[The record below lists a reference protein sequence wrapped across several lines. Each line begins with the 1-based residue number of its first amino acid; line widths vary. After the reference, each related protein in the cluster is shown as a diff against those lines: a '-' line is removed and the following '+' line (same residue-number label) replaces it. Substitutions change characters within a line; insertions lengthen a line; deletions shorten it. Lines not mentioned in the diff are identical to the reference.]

1 MTSSTG
7 DPSPT
12 EPTSETSATS
22 ETSDTSGP
30 PPECRSDSDC
40 DGFCEYCVEGE
51 CYDAVGC
58 CGVVAGPQG
67 ELELR
72 CQGYGCE
79 YYDDC
84 SDGEVCEEPGGCVLI
99 EAIPLCERLP
109 LTLSELPLQ
118 GQAEALALVDLDG
131 DAARDLV
138 VVLPDA
144 GQVEVLLG
152 DGLGGFAPGEVFPT
166 GMFEGTQRLAV
177 ADFDGDGS
185 QDLAVS
191 QVPLAELSLLFGQ
204 DGVFAAPV
212 ADSAG
217 NGPLQLW
224 SGDFDGDGAPDLLSR
239 GDDPDMRI
247 ALRLGDGM
255 GGLGEPFGAVN
266 LGTAKFT
273 AAVGLAAGDPAE
285 LDLLLT
291 DWNGPQVNVFEFA
304 AGVGL
309 EQVEALQAPGLVAL
323 DSLVAGDVDGD
334 GQVDLIGHRET
345 QGHEL
350 LTIWSL
356 KQPRPDLR
364 VEGAVVLG
372 TVGDVDG
379 DGAGDLVTGAPA
391 AMRVIFVAGGEGP
404 CVQSHPL
411 ADDPTPE
418 LLAAGDVDGDGRA
431 DVIAAAPG
439 QASVA
444 LLRSGP

>member
-1 MTSSTG
+1 V
-7 DPSPT
+7 T
-12 EPTSETSATS
+12 EPTSA
-22 ETSDTSGP
+22 TSDTSGP

-58 CGVVAGPQG
+58 CGVVPGPHG

-72 CQGYGCE
+72 CQGYEC
-79 YYDDC
+79 YADDEC
-84 SDGEVCEEPGGCVLI
+84 SDGYFCQAEPGWCAPI

-109 LTLSELPLQ
+109 LTLSEVPLQ

-131 DAARDLV
+131 DLARDLV
-138 VVLPDA
+138 AVLPDA

-166 GMFEGTQRLAV
+166 GLVGGTQRLAI

-191 QVPLAELSLLFGQ
+191 QVPLGELSLLFGQ
-204 DGVFAAPV
+204 DAVFAAPV
-212 ADSAG
+212 TDSQG

-224 SGDFDGDGAPDLLSR
+224 SGDFDGDGSPDLLSR
-239 GDDPDMRI
+239 GEEPDMRI

-255 GGLGEPFGAVN
+255 GGFGEPFGALE
-266 LGTAKFT
+266 LGAAMFT
-273 AAVGLAAGDPAE
+273 AAVGLAAGDPAK

-309 EQVEALQAPGLVAL
+309 ERIEELLAPGLVAL

-334 GQVDLIGHRET
+334 GQADLIGHRET
-345 QGHEL
+345 QGNEL

-379 DGAGDLVTGAPA
+379 DGAGDLVTGGSA
-391 AMRVIFVAGGEGP
+391 AMRVIFVAGGDGA
-404 CVQSHPL
+404 CAQSH
-411 ADDPTPE
+411 AVAGDPTPE

-431 DVIAAAPG
+431 DVVAGAPG

-444 LLRSGP
+444 LLRTGP